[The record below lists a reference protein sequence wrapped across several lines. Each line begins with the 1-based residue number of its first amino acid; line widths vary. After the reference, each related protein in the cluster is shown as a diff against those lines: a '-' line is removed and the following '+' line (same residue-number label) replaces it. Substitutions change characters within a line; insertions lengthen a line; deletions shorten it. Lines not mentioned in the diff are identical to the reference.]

1 VGEAVIF
8 AMGAGATTGGAV
20 GAGGGATFF
29 LQPAKAN
36 KATNSTTRDKI
47 RIGRSNE
54 LLLQQKSRAL
64 SRRLDH
70 LSESANAT
78 PPYGTP
84 LQVTMVLAVID
95 QERTKVEVDPILC
108 AERRCRRSNNAAI
121 SYARR
126 TKSLSSVNNILNQ
139 AVRRCVFLLE
149 HPSHSLEGVNR
160 RCFALAFP
168 IMDELACFQYLSGK
182 ISTRM
187 ETANGDGKQKWI

>member
-1 VGEAVIF
+1 VGKAVIF

-20 GAGGGATFF
+20 GAGGGTTFF

-54 LLLQQKSRAL
+54 LLLQQKHERFPDAL
-64 SRRLDH
+64 TIYQHPD
-70 LSESANAT
+70 NAT

-84 LQVTMVLAVID
+84 LQATMVLAVID
-95 QERTKVEVDPILC
+95 QERTKVEVDPLLC

-126 TKSLSSVNNILNQ
+126 TRSLGSVNNILNQ
-139 AVRRCVFLLE
+139 AVRRRVFLLE
-149 HPSHSLEGVNR
+149 HSGHSLEGGNR
-160 RCFALAFP
+160 RCIALAFP
-168 IMDELACFQYLSGK
+168 IMDGLACFQYLSGK

-187 ETANGDGKQKWI
+187 GTANGDGKQKWI